1 MVIITGHPCGY
12 SPGFNFEFSNESLL
26 PRSKWDEQQHRRRR
40 GRQHAV
46 NGKARLAGL
55 LHQSDIDCAKY
66 VQTSCRLYC
75 LRWCCL
81 AGAWHDTRRRLCRQY
96 SAACL
101 AAWAASAYPRPILP
115 LQNATIFTW
124 QTRSEQQELSWGL
137 FAFFARHVVTTWVDV
152 FHRGGSAG

>member
-1 MVIITGHPCGY
+1 MTIVPPVTPVLIC
-12 SPGFNFEFSNESLL
+12 NFWTNRYFLGQS
-26 PRSKWDEQQHRRRR
+26 DEQQHRRRPAAR
-40 GRQHAV
+40 GKWQS
-46 NGKARLAGL
+46 KAGL

-81 AGAWHDTRRRLCRQY
+81 AGAWHDTRRRLCRQC

-101 AAWAASAYPRPILP
+101 AACAASAYPRPILP

-124 QTRSEQQELSWGL
+124 QTRSEQQELSWGP

-152 FHRGGSAG
+152 FHLGGAG